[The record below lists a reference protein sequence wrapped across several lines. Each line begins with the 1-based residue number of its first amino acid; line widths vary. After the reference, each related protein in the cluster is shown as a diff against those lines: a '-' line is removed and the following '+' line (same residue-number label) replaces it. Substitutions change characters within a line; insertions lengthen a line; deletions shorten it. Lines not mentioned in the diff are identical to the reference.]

1 MRVGVRYVH
10 GGRVIQVP
18 YGYACGPC
26 LLVHGM
32 APVFWHR
39 PARQLHISH
48 HARNLWTSR
57 HASISSSIHPAIHLS
72 RHSKKRPNERGRSW
86 NLSLTG

>member
-39 PARQLHISH
+39 LARQIHISH
-48 HARNLWTSR
+48 HARKPWTSR
-57 HASISSSIHPAIHLS
+57 HASITSSIPLFIYLVIRKNDPTKGDGH
-72 RHSKKRPNERGRSW
+72 G
-86 NLSLTG
+86 T